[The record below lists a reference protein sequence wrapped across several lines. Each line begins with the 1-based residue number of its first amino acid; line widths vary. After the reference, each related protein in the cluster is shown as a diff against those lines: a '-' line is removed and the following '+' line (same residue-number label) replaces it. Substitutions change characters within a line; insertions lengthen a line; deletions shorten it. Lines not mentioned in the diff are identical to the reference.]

1 MKNNPLE
8 KSTLMKFV
16 ILLLCSLLISSC
28 AQLMRVDTTPEM
40 AQEIRQ
46 HYNENKA
53 PLSQT
58 SLKAQEVD
66 ILQWVSPTEF
76 LVGTMELAAF
86 GGLWFYDYSEFIL
99 VDAATG
105 KAQWA
110 LPRKSLKGSTQSVVV
125 VDPVIIIKG
134 SDQNNTRYHA
144 FDKTN
149 GTERWFH
156 EVRSPEQSILIWEK
170 GLFLI
175 VSSGEKTI
183 DVTALDVKSGKTVWA
198 KTIEGI
204 VLPQSAA
211 LDVTV
216 DGDELILVSSKAI
229 KLALDDGRIIWN
241 TPVSEDK
248 AASLLVSL
256 TDSVFVAKGD
266 TVYKIDARTGAV
278 QWTTKIKAG
287 NVKNVIPQRAGV
299 YVVAG
304 SIDNGVTKD
313 SICALKNTTG
323 KELWSVEFEGPVW
336 SNLIIDDSALYA
348 TGLTSIYA
356 INSSTGAVKFRYP
369 LPDELNI
376 GFGLPDILQFVGS
389 NIVIARESGV
399 AVVSSRGKLIFKQ
412 ALPEGHA
419 FTYDYLFNRYA
430 ESISSIKRD
439 PKIVS
444 AMKLE
449 SSGATSRMAA
459 ANQQAAFRQASAVM
473 HSPTASY
480 LDKRIALTKASV
492 AAQMNQNAQKLDA
505 AINLGASIVNA
516 AQGLGR
522 ALDAWAIGQQ
532 IETIRRIMM
541 HSIGTHL
548 SSIQAGYYVRP
559 FYRNGW
565 YLAVIDLKTGK
576 RADLLM
582 NPDNEGLQYNAMN
595 LPSYSVDSSGVNISA
610 KGIRSDPSQWTTYE
624 KAGFQRIFRSFLL
637 YNIWTIPY
645 PSILTYNIS
654 QLKYNTCENTSS
666 PSMKK
671 PTTNEKMMIEA
682 AFTGNYERVKSLL
695 DEGVNVTAADEY
707 GHTALMHAAL
717 MLNHKMVKLLLE
729 RGADVTQIDH
739 GGYTAMHFFT
749 FPFKPPI
756 RDRDRTSDLLTEKY
770 KALQKAQQVPE
781 SK

>member
-1 MKNNPLE
+1 MKL
-8 KSTLMKFV
+8 V

-28 AQLMRVDTTPEM
+28 AAVNPHVDTTPEM

-46 HYNENKA
+46 HYNENQA

-58 SLKAQEVD
+58 PLKEQEVD

-76 LVGTMELAAF
+76 LVGTMQL
-86 GGLWFYDYSEFIL
+86 GGFSYIWIYDYSEFIL

-105 KAQWA
+105 KAKWA
-110 LPRKSLKGSTQSVVV
+110 FPRKSLKGSTQSVVV

-134 SDQNNTRYHA
+134 TDQKNARYHA
-144 FDKTN
+144 LDKTS
-149 GTERWFH
+149 GTELWSH
-156 EVRSPEQSILIWEK
+156 EVRSPEKNLLIWEK

-183 DVTALDVKSGKTVWA
+183 DVAALDVKSGKTVWA
-198 KTIEGI
+198 KTIEDI

-211 LDVTV
+211 PEVTV
-216 DGDELILVSSKAI
+216 DGDELILVSSKVI
-229 KLALDDGRIIWN
+229 KLALDDGRVVWN
-241 TPVSEDK
+241 TAVSEDK
-248 AASLLVSL
+248 EASLLVSL

-278 QWTTKIKAG
+278 QWMTKIKAG

-336 SNLIIDDSALYA
+336 SNLITDDSALYA

-356 INSSTGAVKFRYP
+356 INLSTGAVKFRFP

-376 GFGLPDILQFVGS
+376 GSGLPDILQFVGS

-399 AVVSSRGKLIFKQ
+399 AAVSSQGKLIFKQ
-412 ALPEGHA
+412 ALPEGHS

-430 ESISSIKRD
+430 ESLSYAKHS
-439 PKIVS
+439 PKIVP

-449 SSGATSRMAA
+449 SSGATSRLAA
-459 ANQQAAFRQASAVM
+459 ANQQAAFRQARAVM
-473 HSPTASY
+473 NSPTASPV
-480 LDKRIALTKASV
+480 DKRIALSKASI
-492 AAQMNQNAQKLDA
+492 AAQMSQSAQKLDA
-505 AINLGASIVNA
+505 AINLGASSVNVT
-516 AQGLGR
+516 QGVFQ
-522 ALDAWAIGQQ
+522 ALDVWLLGQQ
-532 IETIRRIMM
+532 IETVRRIMI
-541 HSIGTHL
+541 HSIGIHL
-548 SSIQAGYYVRP
+548 SSIQAGYYARP

-565 YLAVIDLKTGK
+565 YLAVVDLKTGE
-576 RADLLM
+576 RTDLLM
-582 NPDNEGLQYNAMN
+582 SPAHEGLQSDAMN
-595 LPSYSVDSSGVNISA
+595 LPSYSVDPSGMRILT
-610 KGIRSDPSQWTTYE
+610 KGIGSEPSQWTTYE
-624 KAGFQRIFRSFLL
+624 KLGRQRIFSSHF
-637 YNIWTIPY
+637 YNMWTIPY

-654 QLKYNTCENTSS
+654 QLKYNTYKNTSS

-671 PTTNEKMMIEA
+671 PTTNEMMMIEA

-695 DEGVNVTAADEY
+695 DEGVNVNAADEY

-717 MLNHKMVKLLLE
+717 MLNDKIVKLLLE
-729 RGADVTQIDH
+729 RGADVTQMDH

-749 FPFKPPI
+749 FPSKPPGAKTYFNTY
-756 RDRDRTSDLLTEKY
+756 DPLVKKY
-770 KALQKAQQVPE
+770 KALQTP
-781 SK
+781 